1 MCCSSPGAWSMQ
13 SPSDD
18 TPTIFIVDDDP
29 SLRKAM
35 QRLLLAE
42 HFLVEAF
49 DSAHEILARAPC
61 HGEGCLLLDVRLGD
75 MNGVVL
81 HERLHKKG
89 WRLPTVFLT
98 GFGDI
103 PTSVEAMRQGAAD
116 FLTKPIDAS
125 SLLGTIRRSLAEHRQ
140 SIDEDTPLPEIRS
153 RVESLSARE
162 LEVLRCV
169 LSGALN
175 KRIAA
180 HLNIAEQTVKV
191 HRHNM
196 MAKMKAPSVARL
208 VRACF
213 RIGIE
218 PERVP

>member
-1 MCCSSPGAWSMQ
+1 MQ
-13 SPSDD
+13 SPPDD
-18 TPTIFIVDDDP
+18 TPTIFVVDDDP
-29 SLRKAM
+29 SMRKAM

-49 DSAHEILARAPC
+49 DSAHEILARAPYR
-61 HGEGCLLLDVRLGD
+61 GEGCMLLDVRLGD
-75 MNGVVL
+75 MNGVAL
-81 HERLHKKG
+81 HECLREKG
-89 WRLPTVFLT
+89 WRLPAVFLT
-98 GFGDI
+98 GFGDV
-103 PTSVEAMRQGAAD
+103 PTSVRAMRLGASD

-125 SLLGTIRRSLAEHRQ
+125 SLLAAIRRSLHEHRQ
-140 SIDEDTPLPEIRS
+140 SIDDETPLHEIRS
-153 RVESLSARE
+153 RVASLSARE

-180 HLNIAEQTVKV
+180 HLEIAEQTVKV

-196 MAKMKAPSVARL
+196 MAKMKVPSVAGL